1 MRQHTVLQIY
11 IIYYVKQDIVLA
23 HMLGVKALKV
33 PLMLICWWI
42 YEKEGKRIWQRRI
55 QLIPSA
61 VKVLPRVRR
70 HACNLKANARQ
81 LLSTWQCIKMTE
93 LSSRESRTQLFHQG
107 VKFRGGHLTHGRL
120 SQYILNYDATAGVL
134 AVVELYSATCRCAV
148 VELYSD
154 TCLCAVVELYSACSR
169 VVVEL
174 YSAE

>member
-1 MRQHTVLQIY
+1 MTIHRDTKTHTVTKTHTELPWLCCHRHTHRGLHTALWIRKMTG
-11 IIYYVKQDIVLA
+11 YYPLKA
-23 HMLGVKALKV
+23 HMLGIMALKV
-33 PLMLICWWI
+33 LLMLICRWI

-107 VKFRGGHLTHGRL
+107 VKFRGGHLTQGRL
-120 SQYILNYDATAGVL
+120 SQYILNCDATVGKL
-134 AVVELYSATCRCAV
+134 QQSCILI
-148 VELYSD
+148 
-154 TCLCAVVELYSACSR
+154 R
-169 VVVEL
+169 VVVF
-174 YSAE
+174 